1 MNPILGEIRLLPFNF
16 VPSGWLAC
24 EGQQLPISSNQALF
38 SLLGTVFGG
47 DGTTVFGLPDLRG
60 RSPLTP
66 SEGATIVG
74 YCIAVDG
81 VYPSR
86 D

>member
-16 VPSGWLAC
+16 VPSGWMAC
-24 EGQQLPISSNQALF
+24 EGQQVPITSNQALF
-38 SLLGTVFGG
+38 SLLGTAFGG
-47 DGTTVFGLPDLRG
+47 DGTTVFALPRA
-60 RSPLTP
+60 RPLSVDP

-74 YCIAVDG
+74 YCIAVEG